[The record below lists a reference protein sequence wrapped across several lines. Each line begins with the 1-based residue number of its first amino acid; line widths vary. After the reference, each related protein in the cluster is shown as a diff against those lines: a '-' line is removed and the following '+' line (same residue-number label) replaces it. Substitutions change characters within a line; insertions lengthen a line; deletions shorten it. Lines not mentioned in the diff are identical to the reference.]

1 MNTRQS
7 GNEGEDFACAYIEE
21 QGMKILARNYRFG
34 KEEIDIIARDGN
46 AIVFIEVK
54 AREGAAKGRAEEAVT
69 PWKRRSIIF
78 AAKGYLKQNRLFESK
93 IRFDVAAING
103 RELKYTKAAF
113 DAAGNTI

>member
-34 KEEIDIIARDGN
+34 KEEIDIIAKDGN

-69 PWKRRSIIF
+69 PWKRRSIRKFKLGLNIINISVSPDIHC
-78 AAKGYLKQNRLFESK
+78 KLF
-93 IRFDVAAING
+93 
-103 RELKYTKAAF
+103 
-113 DAAGNTI
+113 